1 MTVQMWRT
9 MTDATN
15 ANRENVSEGIEC
27 PYCHASHAVKL
38 WFQCDDHEGH
48 VTWVDF
54 LTTDPS
60 SGDCLCNA
68 YVCPHC
74 GRVAV
79 LDAWKEVANDGDS
92 N

>member
-1 MTVQMWRT
+1 MTVRTWRT
-9 MTDATN
+9 MTN
-15 ANRENVSEGIEC
+15 ADRENVLEGIEC
-27 PYCHASHAVKL
+27 PYCHVSHAVKL
-38 WFQCDDHEGH
+38 WFQCGDHEDH

-79 LDAWKEVANDGDS
+79 LDAWKEVVNDGDF

>member
-1 MTVQMWRT
+1 MIVRMWRT
-9 MTDATN
+9 MAN
-15 ANRENVSEGIEC
+15 ADRENVLEGIEC
-27 PYCHASHAVKL
+27 PYCHVSHAVKL
-38 WFQCDDHEGH
+38 WFPCGDNEDH

-60 SGDCLCNA
+60 SGDYLCNA
-68 YVCPHC
+68 YACPHC

-79 LDAWKEVANDGDS
+79 LDARKEVANDGDS

>member
-1 MTVQMWRT
+1 MTVRTWRT
-9 MTDATN
+9 MTN
-15 ANRENVSEGIEC
+15 ADQENVLEGIEC
-27 PYCHASHAVKL
+27 PYCHVSHAIKL
-38 WFQCDDHEGH
+38 WFPCGDHEDH

-60 SGDCLCNA
+60 SGDYLCNA
-68 YVCPHC
+68 YACPHC

-79 LDAWKEVANDGDS
+79 LDARKEVANDGDS

>member
-9 MTDATN
+9 MTNATN
-15 ANRENVSEGIEC
+15 ANRENVLEGIEC

-38 WFQCDDHEGH
+38 WFQCGDHEGH

-60 SGDCLCNA
+60 SGDCLCNV